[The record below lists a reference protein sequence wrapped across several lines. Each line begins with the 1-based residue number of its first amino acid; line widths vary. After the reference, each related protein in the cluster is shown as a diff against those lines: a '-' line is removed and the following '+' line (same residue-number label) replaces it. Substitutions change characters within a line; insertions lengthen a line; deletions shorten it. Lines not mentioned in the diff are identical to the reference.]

1 MEVKIA
7 NEIRRLTAGAEAMS
21 EQFLVAVVFRSS
33 SELLLRMNI
42 NKIINRDVIF
52 WNIYL
57 KNQMFLYS
65 MKCAL
70 QFQRSV
76 SITQIKFLI
85 ETPENYRTKLSRI
98 WACFQNN
105 LLEFNIS
112 RTKKSR
118 TRYLFINSHFKTDF
132 LFCKNTQND
141 RKSSLTRFFFCR
153 S

>member
-7 NEIRRLTAGAEAMS
+7 NEIRRLTAGAEAMG

-52 WNIYL
+52 RNIYL

-70 QFQRSV
+70 QFQRNV
-76 SITQIKFLI
+76 SITQVKFLI
-85 ETPENYRTKLSRI
+85 EAPENYTTKLSRI
-98 WACFQNN
+98 
-105 LLEFNIS
+105 
-112 RTKKSR
+112 
-118 TRYLFINSHFKTDF
+118 
-132 LFCKNTQND
+132 
-141 RKSSLTRFFFCR
+141 
-153 S
+153 

>member
-1 MEVKIA
+1 MKVKIA
-7 NEIRRLTAGAEAMS
+7 NEIRRLTAGAEAMG
-21 EQFLVAVVFRSS
+21 EKFLVAVVFRLF
-33 SELLLRMNI
+33 SELLLWMNI

-70 QFQRSV
+70 QFQRNV
-76 SITQIKFLI
+76 PITQLKFLI
-85 ETPENYRTKLSRI
+85 DMPENYTAKLSRI

-112 RTKKSR
+112 RTKKSV

-132 LFCKNTQND
+132 LFYKNTQND
-141 RKSSLTRFFFCR
+141 LKSLPTRFFFCR